1 MATPYREFVLS
12 LFGTGMVVV
21 RLIAGARGGVTV
33 GICFRD
39 TLGSVDGVISDGAV
53 GTGDIITLGSTA
65 AGDGLCWTG

>member
-53 GTGDIITLGSTA
+53 ITLGSTA